1 MTDPSNA
8 PNADRTICNV
18 HSIPTLETEMTHMEK
33 TPREQAVNHRAHSQ
47 CNCHQR
53 QSLPGDYA
61 RYESLKAIYTASAR
75 TQEEYIAATERAKLE
90 AEV

>member
-8 PNADRTICNV
+8 PNNV
-18 HSIPTLETEMTHMEK
+18 HSISTHEAEMTPSE
-33 TPREQAVNHRAHSQ
+33 RSLCEQGMHHRAHSQ

-75 TQEEYIAATERAKLE
+75 TQEEFIAATERAKLE
-90 AEV
+90 AGV

>member
-1 MTDPSNA
+1 MTDLSNP
-8 PNADRTICNV
+8 PNNV
-18 HSIPTLETEMTHMEK
+18 HLISTLEAEMTPLERNLH
-33 TPREQAVNHRAHSQ
+33 EQGVNHRAHSQ

-53 QSLPGDYA
+53 QSVPGDYA
-61 RYESLKAIYTASAR
+61 RYESLKSIYTASAR

>member
-8 PNADRTICNV
+8 PNNV
-18 HSIPTLETEMTHMEK
+18 HSISTHEAEMTTSERTLH
-33 TPREQAVNHRAHSQ
+33 EQAVNHRAYSQ
-47 CNCHQR
+47 CNGHQR
-53 QSLPGDYA
+53 QNVPGDYA

-75 TQEEYIAATERAKLE
+75 TQEEFIAATERAKLE

>member
-1 MTDPSNA
+1 MTDLSNA
-8 PNADRTICNV
+8 PNNV
-18 HSIPTLETEMTHMEK
+18 YSISTLEAEMTPSERTLH
-33 TPREQAVNHRAHSQ
+33 EQGVNHRAHSQ

-53 QSLPGDYA
+53 QSVQGDYA

>member
-18 HSIPTLETEMTHMEK
+18 HPLPTLEAEMTHFER
-33 TPREQAVNHRAHSQ
+33 TLREQGVHHRAHSQ

-61 RYESLKAIYTASAR
+61 RYEFLKAIYTASAR
-75 TQEEYIAATERAKLE
+75 TQEEFIAATERAKLE
-90 AEV
+90 AGV